1 MAQKKAES
9 EIRAEMYSR
18 VQRLY
23 IAFVLVGLIV
33 IVRLLWVLFFS
44 PEISTNAP
52 YTHCVALFWHAMVS
66 RWQHP
71 YSVTA

>member
-1 MAQKKAES
+1 
-9 EIRAEMYSR
+9 MYSR

-44 PEISTNAP
+44 AEISTNAQKIDERIFVRD
-52 YTHCVALFWHAMVS
+52 TI
-66 RWQHP
+66 HP
-71 YSVTA
+71 